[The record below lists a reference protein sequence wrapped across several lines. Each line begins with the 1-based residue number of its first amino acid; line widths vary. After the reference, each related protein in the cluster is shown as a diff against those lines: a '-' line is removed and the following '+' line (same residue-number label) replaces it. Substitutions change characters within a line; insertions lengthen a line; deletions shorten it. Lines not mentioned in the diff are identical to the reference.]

1 VSFGPLIS
9 IISRPM
15 LAGILVALA
24 LAGVQTWRLQR
35 AQLAAAELRTELQAQ
50 RRQAAEDRAQAVAAS
65 ASAAA
70 AYRSIEQAWIHK
82 HQEIAREAQDQARA
96 LEAARAAGRMAADG
110 LRQRAQQLATAACP
124 APAPAPADPAPTPSS
139 PPTPSPAA
147 VLADVLG
154 RLEAAGRELAEVAD
168 ARGTAGTGCQRA
180 YEALLNGAVLPE
192 VLPAAP
198 ATR

>member
-1 VSFGPLIS
+1 MSFGPLIS
-9 IISRPM
+9 IINRPM

-35 AQLAAAELRTELQAQ
+35 AQLTAAELRTELQAQ

-82 HQEIAREAQDQARA
+82 HQEIAREAQDQTRA
-96 LEAARAAGRMAADG
+96 LEAARAAGRLAADG
-110 LRQRAQQLATAACP
+110 LRQRAQQLAATAAC
-124 APAPAPADPAPTPSS
+124 PAPAPADPAPTPSS

-168 ARGTAGTGCQRA
+168 ARGTAGTACQRA
-180 YEALLNGAVLPE
+180 YQALLNGAVLPE